1 MRNEVAAEVAVPGA
15 STGTSPTRAAPMEVS
30 LRPTATAAATLETAL
45 LDLDQSA
52 ARDEVAAEVAVPGT
66 LGGGTTQVVPTAEEP
81 SPSSHRSPAPA
92 GDSMAPSLRQIE
104 TAAVATPGSEQPSL
118 DHLAVHLEELPVAL
132 RTVDPTPYIP
142 HPTTDTCSAAAAPA
156 LRVETGSGR
165 RGDLASRGIRA
176 STPDMNFDTGVK
188 PVRPPSAFDS
198 AKEGDLSR
206 LASLQPGAER
216 GVTGAKCDAIRDG
229 PKAAAARGCAST
241 ERPAG
246 ASEGPGV
253 AKACEQYGIHPKP
266 GTGPGCTSAEGPT
279 GAAGEPGVVR
289 HCNLSGIPYES
300 CTDERTPNSSASAPT
315 PCSARA
321 STGQHTHT
329 SHTGIGAGSDDTAL
343 PQRPA
348 TTAPSATL
356 SSQLS
361 MQRDMANAVVAPP
374 RQLGSADSFP
384 YRRRTLRDLGSA
396 TATLPTEQQGWR
408 R

>member
-1 MRNEVAAEVAVPGA
+1 MEVSLRPTATAAATLETALLDLDQSAVRNEVAAEVAVPGA
-15 STGTSPTRAAPMEVS
+15 STGTSPTQAAPMEVS

-52 ARDEVAAEVAVPGT
+52 ARNEVAAEVAVPGT
-66 LGGGTTQVVPTAEEP
+66 LGGGTTQVVPTAEEL
-81 SPSSHRSPAPA
+81 SSSSRRSPAPA
-92 GDSMAPSLRQIE
+92 GGSMAPSLRQIE

-118 DHLAVHLEELPVAL
+118 DHLAVHREELPVAL
-132 RTVDPTPYIP
+132 LTVDPTPYIP

-229 PKAAAARGCAST
+229 PKAAAARGCTST

-246 ASEGPGV
+246 ASEGAGV

-266 GTGPGCTSAEGPT
+266 YCEQTST
-279 GAAGEPGVVR
+279 KSL
-289 HCNLSGIPYES
+289 C
-300 CTDERTPNSSASAPT
+300 
-315 PCSARA
+315 ARPPLTRSEITT
-321 STGQHTHT
+321 STTMRAFGSTLDWNATHF
-329 SHTGIGAGSDDTAL
+329 IACL
-343 PQRPA
+343 CY
-348 TTAPSATL
+348 TL
-356 SSQLS
+356 L
-361 MQRDMANAVVAPP
+361 
-374 RQLGSADSFP
+374 L
-384 YRRRTLRDLGSA
+384 YT
-396 TATLPTEQQGWR
+396 
-408 R
+408 